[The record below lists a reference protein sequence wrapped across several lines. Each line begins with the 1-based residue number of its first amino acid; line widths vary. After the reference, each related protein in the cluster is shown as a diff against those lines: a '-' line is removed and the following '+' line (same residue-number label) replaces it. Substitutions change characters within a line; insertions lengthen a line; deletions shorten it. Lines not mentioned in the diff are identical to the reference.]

1 MKKYFILLFSIT
13 FFSCQNKSENK
24 SLQTDSTGIMKIK
37 SDLNISDSTNKLSGE
52 PIRPPDIE
60 EAETLVARY
69 YSTRNEEL
77 QYPYYKGIGLKI
89 LEIKSISGT
98 DSFFVFAKV
107 SGRKWPNANED
118 TLTFPFEE
126 NKRIRAFR
134 NGPLWQ
140 ADSVGKK

>member
-13 FFSCQNKSENK
+13 FFSCQNNSENK
-24 SLQTDSTGIMKIK
+24 SLQTDSTGIMKTNT
-37 SDLNISDSTNKLSGE
+37 DLNSADSTIQHSKE
-52 PIRPPDIE
+52 PIRPPDME

-69 YSTRNEEL
+69 YSTRNQEL
-77 QYPYYKGIGLKI
+77 QYPFYKGIGLKI
-89 LEIKSISGT
+89 LEIKNIPGT
-98 DSFFVFAKV
+98 DSFFVFARV
-107 SGRKWPNANED
+107 SGRKWPNPNKD

-126 NKRIRAFR
+126 NKRIRAFK